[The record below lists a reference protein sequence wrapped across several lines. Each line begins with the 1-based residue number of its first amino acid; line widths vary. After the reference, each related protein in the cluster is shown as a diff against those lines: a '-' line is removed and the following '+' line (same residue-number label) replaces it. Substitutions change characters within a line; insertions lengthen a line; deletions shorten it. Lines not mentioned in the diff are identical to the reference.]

1 MIMKD
6 NTKLQSLSD
15 NELLRRL
22 SELLQN
28 SRRVEADLIGH
39 IAEVDRRRL
48 YARHSPSLFVYC
60 TEVLHLSEHEAYLRI
75 EVSRASRK
83 HPVLF
88 QMLADGRLHL
98 SGIAV
103 LHKHLTE
110 ANRETLLERA
120 THKSKRQIEELVA
133 ELNPRPDVPPTIRK
147 LPERPSQ
154 TKAPPSDRP
163 QLGPDRVG
171 PISSAESKRTDAE
184 VDTSVK
190 HQQASAPTQPA
201 EVKPLSP
208 ARFKVAFTASAELRD
223 KLERLQALM
232 RTSGDSADLASVI
245 DAAVTEKLEK
255 LEAKRYGTTKSPRKS
270 LEETDTSPSSRNIPA
285 PVRRA
290 VYERDRGRCR
300 YVDPTGRRCT
310 ETQQLE
316 YHHIQPYGRGGD
328 HRPENICL
336 SCRAHNAL
344 FAERDYGKEVM
355 NRFRTSPSRVSE
367 SAAVYTFSN
376 RATLAS

>member
-48 YARHSPSLFVYC
+48 YARHSPSF
-60 TEVLHLSEHEAYLRI
+60 
-75 EVSRASRK
+75 
-83 HPVLF
+83 F
-88 QMLADGRLHL
+88 
-98 SGIAV
+98 
-103 LHKHLTE
+103 
-110 ANRETLLERA
+110 
-120 THKSKRQIEELVA
+120 ELVA

-154 TKAPPSDRP
+154 TKASPSDRP

-184 VDTSVK
+184 VNTSVK
-190 HQQASAPTQPA
+190 HQQASAPTRPA
-201 EVKPLSP
+201 ESTYIDP
-208 ARFKVAFTASAELRD
+208 A
-223 KLERLQALM
+223 
-232 RTSGDSADLASVI
+232 
-245 DAAVTEKLEK
+245 
-255 LEAKRYGTTKSPRKS
+255 
-270 LEETDTSPSSRNIPA
+270 
-285 PVRRA
+285 
-290 VYERDRGRCR
+290 
-300 YVDPTGRRCT
+300 GRRCT
-310 ETQQLE
+310 ETKQLE
-316 YHHIQPYGRGGD
+316 FHHVQPFGRGGD

-344 FAERDYGKEVM
+344 FAERDYGREVM
-355 NRFRTSPSRVSE
+355 NRFRSSPSRVSE

-376 RATLAS
+376 GATLPS

>member
-6 NTKLQSLSD
+6 NTNLQSLSD

-22 SELLQN
+22 WELLQN

-110 ANRETLLERA
+110 ANRRNTPRTSHSQVQAPESRNWL
-120 THKSKRQIEELVA
+120 A

-163 QLGPDRVG
+163 QLGPDRSRTDFERG
-171 PISSAESKRTDAE
+171 IRTKRCRSRHTCDGPKGLSADPAGRSKTPISGAL
-184 VDTSVK
+184 
-190 HQQASAPTQPA
+190 QG
-201 EVKPLSP
+201 
-208 ARFKVAFTASAELRD
+208 
-223 KLERLQALM
+223 RL
-232 RTSGDSADLASVI
+232 
-245 DAAVTEKLEK
+245 
-255 LEAKRYGTTKSPRKS
+255 YG
-270 LEETDTSPSSRNIPA
+270 
-285 PVRRA
+285 
-290 VYERDRGRCR
+290 
-300 YVDPTGRRCT
+300 
-310 ETQQLE
+310 Q
-316 YHHIQPYGRGGD
+316 
-328 HRPENICL
+328 
-336 SCRAHNAL
+336 CRALRQARAAPGAHASL
-344 FAERDYGKEVM
+344 GC
-355 NRFRTSPSRVSE
+355 TPPISRRS
-367 SAAVYTFSN
+367 ST
-376 RATLAS
+376 RP